1 MRQDIHEVS
10 TIPRYPLGFRYPLD
24 DRVFRYARAGGAL
37 NTDVGA
43 KNPLPQMVGYCPV
56 NAALI
61 GAKVVVITLHGHA
74 APNGDG
80 VLRDNVIAEDELA
93 GGYINIY
100 THELYHPVT
109 NISWTINRKIVK
121 NTATDGANL
130 VMTLTLDKPL
140 PVALL
145 GGNTMHAECIA
156 SPYASV
162 ISGWPAAVPNI
173 ELMSVV
179 GYPTRY
185 ADIGE
190 YLWLQTWGQ
199 LEAAILGGLGAA
211 VNTRELAFTAAG
223 MMQLWQVALPG
234 SQRAGYVIPN
244 TVYPSASYAFLQLA
258 P

>member
-1 MRQDIHEVS
+1 MKQDIHEVS
-10 TIPRYPLGFRYPLD
+10 TIQRYPLGFRYALD
-24 DRVFRYARAGGAL
+24 DRVFRYGRAGGAL

-43 KNPLPQMVGYCPV
+43 KNPLGGWIVEYCPV

-61 GAKVVVITLHGHA
+61 GAYELVLTCH
-74 APNGDG
+74 NTDG
-80 VLRDNVIAEDELA
+80 VLDDGNIAEDELA

-100 THELYHPVT
+100 THEIYHPVT

-121 NTATDGANL
+121 NSKITPTSL
-130 VMTLTLDKPL
+130 VMTLTIDKPL
-140 PVALL
+140 PVALT

-162 ISGWPAAVPNI
+162 ISGWPVAVPNI
-173 ELMSVV
+173 EKMSVV

-190 YLWLQTWGQ
+190 YLWLQTWGP
-199 LEAAILGGLGAA
+199 LEAAIQGGLSNAD
-211 VNTRELAFTAAG
+211 NLRELAFVSGG
-223 MMQLWQVALPG
+223 MLKLRDAALPG
-234 SQRAGYVIPN
+234 SQRAGYVLNN
-244 TVYPSASYAFLQLA
+244 TVNPGASYIFLQLA